1 MSAFQNRTQT
11 LAAGLVVT
19 FGLWTVAFAA
29 PGAQSPGPSSGDD
42 AARAARSSSAPRVV
56 LEALDGTQ
64 TVRPADA
71 APLTS
76 LRGAGAAFARFLDV
90 ARDSDGEGAQAISAK
105 DFATL
110 ELAGGDR
117 LAGAIRGGNGDLVDL
132 ELEGGVRLQLSIDG
146 IRSIVFAGRIPDR
159 VTTAPTA
166 GDDGDRLYLV
176 AAGSLDRAIGFVE
189 EFTVEGVTFEDQRVG
204 SRTYEWDRVAALFI
218 NPLEEGGAEGGAG
231 EPASGEAAAE
241 TVSVSLVGG
250 GRLSG
255 RLLEIGSAEEGVLLG
270 LSGTAEVRLPGAI
283 VSEVALDDGS
293 FRFLSDIEPASLGSA
308 SPFGDD
314 LGFTWPMRVD
324 RNCQG
329 GLLRVGGQTHARGLG
344 VHAPSELRWD
354 LDGTWKEL
362 RLACGVDDSGTNGTR
377 SGSVSFRVLGDG
389 KEIWKSEILR
399 AGESAAQPAPL
410 SITGVKTLV
419 LEANPAGDFV
429 LDRANWLRPML
440 VR

>member
-1 MSAFQNRTQT
+1 MSFVTDRNSPVRTAFGLFAWGATLLLATAFAPLQDGAERTERP
-11 LAAGLVVT
+11 AAGT
-19 FGLWTVAFAA
+19 
-29 PGAQSPGPSSGDD
+29 SSG
-42 AARAARSSSAPRVV
+42 PRVV

-64 TVRPADA
+64 TVRPPDA
-71 APLTS
+71 EPLKS
-76 LRGAGAAFARFLDV
+76 LKAEGAAFVRFV
-90 ARDSDGEGAQAISAK
+90 NVSGEADEQAAAPISAR

-117 LAGAIRGGNGDLVDL
+117 LSGAVRGGSGDLIDL
-132 ELEGGVRLQLSIDG
+132 ELRGGVRLQLSIDG
-146 IRSIVFAGRIPDR
+146 IRSILFAARIPDR
-159 VTTAPTA
+159 VTTAPAA

-176 AAGSLDRAIGFVE
+176 AAGSLDRATGFVE
-189 EFTVEGVTFEDQRVG
+189 EFSADGVTFEDQRVG
-204 SRTYEWDRVAALFI
+204 SRSYDWSRVAALFI
-218 NPLEEGGAEGGAG
+218 NPLEEEGDA
-231 EPASGEAAAE
+231 EPAAGE

-255 RLLEIGSAEEGVLLG
+255 QLLEIGSARDGVLLG
-270 LSGTAEVRLPGAI
+270 LDGTAEVRLPGAI
-283 VSEVALDDGS
+283 IREVTLDDGS
-293 FRFLSDIEPASLGSA
+293 FSFLSDLSPTSLGSA

-314 LGFTWPMRVD
+314 LGFEWPMRVD

-329 GLLRVGGQTHARGLG
+329 GLLRVGGQGFARGLG

-362 RLACGVDDSGTNGTR
+362 RFACGVDESGSNGTR
-377 SGSVSFRVLGDG
+377 GGSVRFRVLGDG

-399 AGESAAQPAPL
+399 AGEVASRPL
-410 SITGVKTLV
+410 PLVIEGVKSLQ
-419 LEANPAGDFV
+419 LEVDPAGDFV